1 MFGIDSEFD
10 FGVGCG
16 SDFDMTFD
24 IDSDFD
30 CTLLEDEEDEEDEE
44 EEDCRLNSCLT
55 RLFVGI
61 MLMIRSII
69 FFPIPLSTPGT
80 GGKCFE
86 FDMDVVTR
94 CDFDFTFLDDEE
106 KEDGEGKVTGRG

>member
-30 CTLLEDEEDEEDEE
+30 FTLLDDEEDEGDED

-61 MLMIRSII
+61 MIMIRSII
-69 FFPIPLSTPGT
+69 FFPIPLSTPDT
-80 GGKCFE
+80 GGNVSNLIWGSLR
-86 FDMDVVTR
+86 VVISISFSLTMKR
-94 CDFDFTFLDDEE
+94 
-106 KEDGEGKVTGRG
+106 KRMGKGR